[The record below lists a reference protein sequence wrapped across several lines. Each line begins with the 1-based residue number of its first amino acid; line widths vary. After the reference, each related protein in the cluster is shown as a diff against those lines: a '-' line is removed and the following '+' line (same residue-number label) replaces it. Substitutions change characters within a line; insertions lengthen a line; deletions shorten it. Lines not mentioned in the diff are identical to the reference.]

1 MFLYNFRLFLILI
14 IPNRQLTQLNDSQL
28 TSATL
33 PSCSVVTKIA
43 SSSSFLTIF
52 NDFISQWL
60 RNTITRTPLSSSTT
74 TSRFLPIGK
83 LLIRVNN
90 KCVISAVLIIFWWNL
105 VILLRLYSL
114 MNSAFS
120 FYILMVLVLLKP
132 INFFKLSTLFRYYRP
147 TSEGSSFH
155 R

>member
-74 TSRFLPIGK
+74 TSRYLPIGK
-83 LLIRVNN
+83 LFNPR
-90 KCVISAVLIIFWWNL
+90 
-105 VILLRLYSL
+105 
-114 MNSAFS
+114 
-120 FYILMVLVLLKP
+120 
-132 INFFKLSTLFRYYRP
+132 
-147 TSEGSSFH
+147 E
-155 R
+155 